1 MPGTPEL
8 MVIFILVL
16 VLFGPNRIPELAR
29 GLGKGLREIRKVT
42 SEIKNQ
48 LKFDDDD

>member
-8 MVIFILVL
+8 LIIFILVL
-16 VLFGPNRIPELAR
+16 VLFGPNKIPELAR
-29 GLGKGLREIRKVT
+29 GLGKGLREFRKATNEIR
-42 SEIKNQ
+42 NQ